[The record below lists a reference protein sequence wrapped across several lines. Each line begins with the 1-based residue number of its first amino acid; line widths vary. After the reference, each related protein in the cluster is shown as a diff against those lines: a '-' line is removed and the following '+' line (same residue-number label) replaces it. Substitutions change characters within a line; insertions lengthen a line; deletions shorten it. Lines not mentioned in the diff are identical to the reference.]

1 MGASTFSKHDLEM
14 IEISLSFVKDKQ
26 LLGLNTMIRIF
37 ESSKDIKKMFKF
49 ANSLE
54 STTNMLQNTKIRN
67 HGNQVIKT
75 LDKITPKKSI
85 NKFETLDESD
95 IFIPSIVSD
104 NKTLLNA
111 RIQKYGKKQSKYELI
126 FRSCLTR
133 FYERRGLG

>member
-14 IEISLSFVKDKQ
+14 IEISWSFVKDKQ

-75 LDKITPKKSI
+75 LDKIIHLLVKSSI
-85 NKFETLDESD
+85 NEKEKENLFSLGQKHYHFGLKHEHFKV
-95 IFIPSIVSD
+95 IFKIYVC
-104 NKTLLNA
+104 LL
-111 RIQKYGKKQSKYELI
+111 
-126 FRSCLTR
+126 
-133 FYERRGLG
+133 

>member
-14 IEISLSFVKDKQ
+14 IEISWSFVKDKQ

-54 STTNMLQNTKIRN
+54 STTNMLQNTKIRD

-75 LDKITPKKSI
+75 LDKIIHLLVKSSI
-85 NKFETLDESD
+85 NEKEKENLFSLGQKHYHFGLKHEHFKV
-95 IFIPSIVSD
+95 IFKIYVCLFVC
-104 NKTLLNA
+104 LL
-111 RIQKYGKKQSKYELI
+111 
-126 FRSCLTR
+126 
-133 FYERRGLG
+133 

>member
-14 IEISLSFVKDKQ
+14 IEISWSFVKDKQ

-54 STTNMLQNTKIRN
+54 STTDMIQNTKIRN

-75 LDKITPKKSI
+75 LDKIIHLLVKSSI
-85 NKFETLDESD
+85 NEKEKENLFSLGQQHYH
-95 IFIPSIVSD
+95 F
-104 NKTLLNA
+104 
-111 RIQKYGKKQSKYELI
+111 
-126 FRSCLTR
+126 
-133 FYERRGLG
+133 GLKHEHFKV

>member
-14 IEISLSFVKDKQ
+14 IEISWSFVKDKQ

-75 LDKITPKKSI
+75 LDKIIHLLVKSSI
-85 NKFETLDESD
+85 NEKEKENLFSLGQKHYHFGLKHEHFKV
-95 IFIPSIVSD
+95 IFKIYVCLFVC
-104 NKTLLNA
+104 LL
-111 RIQKYGKKQSKYELI
+111 
-126 FRSCLTR
+126 
-133 FYERRGLG
+133 